1 MPELKIEAG
10 KTLMVSGPA
19 STMLLEGEAH
29 ILGAPL
35 KPGEKVTIR
44 RWRLLPVYAV
54 ENCRLKVELGSGG
67 SLDKYDGSTIPE
79 GWWKAARRIVE
90 AAGLKPLTVA
100 VLGGVDVGKT
110 AFTVFLANQALKGDV
125 KVSIVDGDVGQSDL
139 GPPCTLGAA
148 QLGKPV
154 FDLFFV
160 SPERLEFAGSTT
172 SSKVRGRL
180 LEALKR
186 LYSEEKQRS
195 RLVVLNTDGW
205 ISGDGAEAYKVS
217 LVKAVEA
224 EVAVGLQT
232 SGELEPVLERL
243 EAGGLQV
250 VRLPASPKVRARSRG
265 ERRGLR
271 WQSYAKYFAEA
282 STRSLSLQ
290 QVKVSG
296 LPEPK
301 PGVILALYA
310 PPGRKL
316 LGIGVALA
324 YNRKRETLKV
334 LTPIKGFVGEVEIGE
349 VLPDFTLAGSSRLR
363 LQR

>member
-1 MPELKIEAG
+1 MPELKVEAG
-10 KTLMVSGPA
+10 ETLMVSGPA

-35 KPGEKVTIR
+35 RPGERVTIR

-54 ENCRLKVELGSGG
+54 ENCRVKVELGSEG
-67 SLDKYDGSTIPE
+67 SLDKHDGSTIPE
-79 GWWKAARRIVE
+79 DWWRAASRIAE
-90 AAGLKPLTVA
+90 SSRLKPLTVA

-110 AFTVFLANQALKGDV
+110 AFTVFLANQALKEGV
-125 KVSIVDGDVGQSDL
+125 KVSVVDGDVGQSDL

-148 QLGKPV
+148 QLRKPV

-160 SPERLEFAGSTT
+160 NPERLEFAGSTT
-172 SSKVRGRL
+172 PSKVRKRL

-186 LYSEEKQRS
+186 LCSEERKRS
-195 RLVVLNTDGW
+195 RLVVLNSDGW

-232 SGELEPVLERL
+232 LGELESVLERL
-243 EAGGLQV
+243 EAEGFQA

-265 ERRGLR
+265 ERRELR
-271 WQSYAKYFAEA
+271 WQAYAKYF
-282 STRSLSLQ
+282 SGSSIRSLNLH

-296 LPEPK
+296 FPEPK
-301 PGVILALYA
+301 RGAILALYA
-310 PPGRKL
+310 PRGRRL
-316 LGIGVALA
+316 LGIGVALT

-334 LTPIKGFVGEVEIGE
+334 LTPVKGFVGEVEIGE
-349 VLPDFTLAGSSRLR
+349 VLPDFTLAGSRLHP
-363 LQR
+363 QQ